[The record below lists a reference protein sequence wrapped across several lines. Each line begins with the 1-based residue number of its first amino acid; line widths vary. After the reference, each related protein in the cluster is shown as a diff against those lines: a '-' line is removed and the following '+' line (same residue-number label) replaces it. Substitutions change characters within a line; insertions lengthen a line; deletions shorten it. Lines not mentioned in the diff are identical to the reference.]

1 MSLFATKPIDKI
13 IAESQEQG
21 EHTLKR
27 TLGATALTMLGV
39 GAIIG
44 TGIFVLTGQAA
55 AKHAGPAV
63 IISMILAGVVSALA
77 ALCYSEFASSVPI
90 SGSAYA
96 YGYATLG
103 EFIAWTI
110 GWDLI
115 LEYAFGAATV
125 AVGWSG
131 YVVRLLNSFG
141 ITFPIN
147 FSAAPG
153 TKFVNLSPEMVN
165 RLGQVMVDGK
175 PFSIPPGWNTVNTS
189 LLDVMSQ
196 AGLSGLP
203 TETAYFNLPAFLI
216 AVAVTALLVKGI
228 KESANFN
235 SVIVVVKIAV
245 VVLFIVAG
253 IGYVNTANFTPF
265 IPQEQGP
272 GIFGYSGILTG
283 AAVIFF
289 AYVGFDAV
297 STAAQE
303 AKNPQRDMPR
313 GIIGSLLICTVL
325 YVLVAAVMVGLVS
338 YTQLNVPAPIG
349 VAIDSALQ
357 KAQGTPF
364 GAIFQAFPMIINIGA
379 VLGLSST
386 MVVMV
391 LGQPRVF
398 YSMGKDGLLPA
409 WAAKVH
415 PRFRTPHIT
424 TMITG
429 TIVAIM
435 AGTVNVSILGELVSI
450 GTLFAFVIVST
461 GVIVLRYTNPNLTRP
476 FKVPF
481 SPVIP
486 IAAAAAS
493 AYLMNGL
500 PLDTWLRLIVW
511 MSIGLVIYFAY
522 SYMHSNLAGGIS
534 DSAEN
539 YGSADANPVT
549 GKAPLSPMI
558 AILSAV
564 VLTIYMFAFTDEP
577 GFERLVNT
585 SIRLFVWVSMGVL
598 IYYLMYQNRSRE
610 AMAQPRD
617 PQTARTGLMLSGL
630 NLLVWLG
637 VAYWYV
643 RHFAEL
649 HNK

>member
-13 IAESQEQG
+13 IAESEEQG

-27 TLGATALTMLGV
+27 SLGAVALTMLGV

-63 IISMILAGVVSALA
+63 VLSMILCGVVAALA

-90 SGSAYA
+90 AGSAYA

-103 EFIAWTI
+103 EFIAWAI

-153 TKFVNLSPEMVN
+153 TRFVNLSPEAVN
-165 RLGQVMVDGK
+165 QLSRLTIDGQ
-175 PFSIPPGWNTVNTS
+175 PFSVPAGWNTLNAS
-189 LLDVMSQ
+189 LEAALTQ
-196 AGLSGLP
+196 AGIAGLP
-203 TETAYFNLPAFLI
+203 TATSYFNLPAFLI

-235 SVIVVVKIAV
+235 SIVVIVKIAV

-265 IPQEQGP
+265 IPQEQAP
-272 GIFGYSGILTG
+272 GVFGYGGILTG
-283 AAVIFF
+283 AAVVFF

-364 GAIFQAFPMIINIGA
+364 GTIFNAFPMIINIGA

-391 LGQPRVF
+391 MGQPRVF
-398 YSMGKDGLLPA
+398 YSMSKDGLLPG

-415 PRFRTPHIT
+415 PKYRTPHVT
-424 TMITG
+424 TIITG
-429 TIVAIM
+429 SIVAVM
-435 AGTVNVSILGELVSI
+435 AGLVNVSILGELVSI

-461 GVIVLRYTNPNLTRP
+461 GVLILRYTNPNLHRP
-476 FKVPF
+476 FRVPF
-481 SPVIP
+481 SPFIP
-486 IAAAAAS
+486 VAAAAAS

-500 PLDTWLRLIVW
+500 LLDTWLRLIVW
-511 MSIGLVIYFAY
+511 MSLGLVIYFAY
-522 SYMHSNLAGGIS
+522 SYMHSNLAGGAATS
-534 DSAEN
+534 NASNDYASAN
-539 YGSADANPVT
+539 AATS
-549 GKAPLSPMI
+549 KAPISPMI
-558 AILSAV
+558 AILTTI
-564 VLTIYMFAFTDEP
+564 VLTIYQFAFTDKP
-577 GFERLVNT
+577 AFERLIDTV
-585 SIRLFVWVSMGVL
+585 IRLFVWVSMGVL
-598 IYYLMYQNRSRE
+598 VYFLMYQDRGRAATAGARN
-610 AMAQPRD
+610 
-617 PQTARTGLMLSGL
+617 PQTARIGLMLSGV

-637 VAYWYV
+637 VTYWFFL
-643 RHFAEL
+643 HFAEL
-649 HNK
+649 HQK